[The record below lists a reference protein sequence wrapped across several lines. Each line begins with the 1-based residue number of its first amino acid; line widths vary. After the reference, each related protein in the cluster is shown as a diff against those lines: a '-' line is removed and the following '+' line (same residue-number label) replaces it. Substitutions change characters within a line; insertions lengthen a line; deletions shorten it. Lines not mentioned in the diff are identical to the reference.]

1 MEENLSLEFILATIE
16 QKVKEMVKEFIET
29 LAVEE
34 RELYLEEHPETKA
47 NGFYTRRLATKYGE
61 IENLKV
67 PRVRDGTFKPRI
79 VPERRKAFFDLGE
92 VTILMF
98 ASGASVRDVAKFLE
112 MVYGIYYS
120 PSSLSR
126 LTEIATEKIEKWR
139 KRKLSESYF
148 AIYLDATYIS
158 VRRGEVDKEPVY
170 VALGL
175 KPDGTREI
183 LGFWL
188 SGAEGESSLIW
199 GEILRELKE
208 RGIRSVELFIA
219 DGLAGLQEAIKME
232 FPGSNFQLCVL
243 HTIRNSLKK
252 VRKAYREAVAED
264 LKKIYKAKT
273 KEEARK
279 ALQAFKSR
287 WRKYPEVVKKWEE
300 NFNVLTTF
308 MDYPEEIRPYI
319 YTTNMLERLMK
330 EVKRRVKVIEVFSTP
345 ESAYKAIYLVL
356 AEMNE
361 RYERTK
367 LIGFALLNQE
377 EGLAFNGRHN

>member
-1 MEENLSLEFILATIE
+1 MEDNLSLEFILATIE

-34 RELYLEEHPETKA
+34 RELFLEEHPETKA

-67 PRVRDGTFKPRI
+67 PRVREGSFKPRI
-79 VPERRKAFFDLGE
+79 IPERRKAFFDLGE
-92 VTILMF
+92 ITILMF

-126 LTEIATEKIEKWR
+126 LTEIAVKKIDSWR
-139 KRKLSESYF
+139 KRKLSGDYF
-148 AIYLDATYIS
+148 AIYLDATYIC

-175 KPDGTREI
+175 KFDGTREI

-199 GEILRELKE
+199 KEILRELKE
-208 RGIRSVELFIA
+208 RGVKSVELFVA
-219 DGLAGLQEAIKME
+219 DGLTGLREAIEME
-232 FPGSNFQLCVL
+232 FPGSKFQLCVL
-243 HTIRNSLKK
+243 HT
-252 VRKAYREAVAED
+252 VRGSMKRVRRTDREAVAED
-264 LKKIYKAKT
+264 LKKIYRAKT
-273 KEEARK
+273 KEKARK
-279 ALQAFKSR
+279 ALQAFRHK
-287 WRKYPEVVKKWEE
+287 WRKYPEVAKKWEE
-300 NFNVLTTF
+300 NFNALTTF
-308 MDYPEEIRPYI
+308 MDYPEQIRPYI

-345 ESAYKAIYLVL
+345 ESAYKIIYLVL
-356 AEMNE
+356 A
-361 RYERTK
+361 
-367 LIGFALLNQE
+367 
-377 EGLAFNGRHN
+377 